1 MKQIVFILIIVCL
14 FLLVADNVQEGY
26 AGKYILKS
34 KIVPPVCPKCP
45 QCPDLVNRC
54 ENKRKCPPC
63 QRCKRCPY
71 TGVRRNHNS
80 DVYNNHFSDSI
91 LPIPFGLKRGHSSRN
106 DEKVNYKKM
115 VKPEHKPMPWLN
127 SFSDF

>member
-1 MKQIVFILIIVCL
+1 MRKVIFILIAVCL

-54 ENKRKCPPC
+54 DKKHVCPPC
-63 QRCKRCPY
+63 PRCKRCP
-71 TGVRRNHNS
+71 GCGERRHHHHGRY
-80 DVYNNHFSDSI
+80 DDFSDSI
-91 LPIPFGLKRGHSSRN
+91 LPIPFGLRRSHNSRN
-106 DEKVNYKKM
+106 DQGVNYRRM
-115 VKPEHKPMPWLN
+115 VKSEHKPMPWLN
-127 SFSDF
+127 SFSEF

>member
-1 MKQIVFILIIVCL
+1 MKKIVFILIAVCL

-54 ENKRKCPPC
+54 ENKPKCPPC

-71 TGVRRNHNS
+71 TGVRDNDGGR
-80 DVYNNHFSDSI
+80 YNDFSDSV
-91 LPIPFGLKRGHSSRN
+91 LPIPFGLRRGHHSRN
-106 DEKVNYKKM
+106 DERVNYRRM
-115 VKPEHKPMPWLN
+115 VKSEHKPMPWLN
-127 SFSDF
+127 SFSEF